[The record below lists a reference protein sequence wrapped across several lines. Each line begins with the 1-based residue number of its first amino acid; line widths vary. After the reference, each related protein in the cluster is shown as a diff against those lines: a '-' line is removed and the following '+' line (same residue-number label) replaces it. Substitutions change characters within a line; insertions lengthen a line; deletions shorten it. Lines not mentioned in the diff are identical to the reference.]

1 MKQILSNFQQLD
13 MKRNKT
19 LQEIMQN
26 YLQFEEQFNSEL
38 KDAIVNVKN
47 KVQDLNPE
55 NDLQVFLA
63 EKHTGLQ
70 PPPFEEYESPNSQSG
85 ESTKPNLSTTG
96 VSSTSNN
103 DNFPLGNNNVTST
116 NSVSN
121 TNTSSTTNN
130 QYTNLNQTE
139 QVTKIIG
146 NEPKKQA
153 GTVDD
158 TTYQND
164 ELNLKAKALYDYTA
178 DEENEL
184 GFKEGNIITI
194 LKKHEG
200 GWWEGECNGKIG
212 IFPGNYVEIIERKC
226 VATYSYKA
234 TSEDELTINEGDIIT
249 ILSEAEG
256 WMLGVNKEGKQG
268 LFPANHI
275 KELSTNEK

>member
-1 MKQILSNFQQLD
+1 M
-13 MKRNKT
+13 
-19 LQEIMQN
+19 
-26 YLQFEEQFNSEL
+26 
-38 KDAIVNVKN
+38 
-47 KVQDLNPE
+47 
-55 NDLQVFLA
+55 
-63 EKHTGLQ
+63 
-70 PPPFEEYESPNSQSG
+70 
-85 ESTKPNLSTTG
+85 
-96 VSSTSNN
+96 
-103 DNFPLGNNNVTST
+103 GNNNVAST

-139 QVTKIIG
+139 QVTKSID

-226 VATYSYKA
+226 VVNIFYFLKKNVINIKATYSYKA